1 MRFTSRTTTTT
12 ATPDHAVQFA
22 RGGGTAAEPPQ
33 KAELFFGARTRL
45 GRKKNVKGGAPWES
59 DEQQQRQQQ
68 GKNLGAEPW
77 AQDRGLDTTQ
87 SPLEEMP
94 DRRAKLNVWPNLE
107 RDNRSTPDVSNGQL
121 YSASTRP
128 GIPPRRT
135 SSNAVSDYYNP
146 SKQPYYVSQQ
156 TSDSAVRDM
165 GLRKPPPMTIHET
178 ASDPALAR
186 RPLKSALKKHFQPE
200 MKRQASDTSQRLGT
214 SSSEKKPTRLNLS
227 HFLPRSQSRNLLSP
241 NTLSRS
247 PSALTDNSDYSPR
260 ETVHV
265 QLKRPTANAPFTT
278 HKSVNQPTV
287 DSSPTT
293 RAKVFEP
300 DIYDQAKTNVR
311 RPPKGIQNWFDGVDI
326 STDEESETETKK
338 QSSPD
343 PHELDANDLSSDFSP
358 WHIKSDGEQPRLD
371 RKGSRDLVEDN
382 LLAIKHARERIQERM
397 RLVGQRKGSFDTV
410 TIASAVSSEVPDR
423 KRGGGSRLALVELA
437 WQSVLSLS
445 ESSGDEGAS
454 TPDARAYI
462 DDASLLAMA
471 SNAPSEHPPQRL
483 QSKRSIPSESVPR
496 QSTSTVQT
504 SGSIPIRLTDSIPL
518 PVSAP
523 PAPDPKRAPRTTTTA
538 HSDPTAQALRKLTG
552 QATPRSS
559 RSRRSTAAP
568 KPSVPADSTD
578 ETLGSPGAETTTTSN
593 SVTPSDPSSHL
604 MAVSEEEMILL
615 EMMRNKRAA
624 MQSSSFAEGYQ
635 LALKREQ
642 ELMVKRRES
651 AQQTALKI
659 LRLREEG
666 GGTGNTSSSN
676 KLRSQR
682 GSKAL
687 TAVGD
692 DGSGAVEDGR
702 WRRKYEQRGSKTVAD
717 PMDDDGEAVVDE
729 GYRRKYSALRKE
741 EVDGALKLE
750 KFLADGGAK
759 TPTAED
765 FPEAPG
771 FGIEPPG
778 HTIQRTA
785 GTEAKGAGY
794 ERLRPL
800 RATRE
805 IELLMPR
812 VYDPSPSSPISPN
825 DDAGSS
831 PAPGE
836 EDIETQHDQVRQL
849 LAGTLGGGGMGGFGW
864 AAGEGGFPRPPSAG
878 AGRNT
883 SANSVRER
891 ERERG
896 KVGAGSRRE
905 KRRSLLAPSPVV
917 EEEVGGVSL
926 PEESRPRGHHHQR
939 QHQHHEHQHDE
950 DVEIESRQQRRRSVS
965 GRRLSAH
972 QFDFDALLLGPEQRV
987 PAIPAPA
994 PLKQASGRESKNL
1007 GRKRSQKR
1015 DYDQDLPHHNDR
1027 YNSDRDHN
1035 RFHDQAQHTHSHQ
1048 QQPYKLTPNFDF
1060 SPLDFPSPSHL
1071 IVSPSRPKTPLV
1083 APPPPPPLSSS
1094 TLSSSGKPSTLDTTA
1109 GAGAASSSEEAGSL
1123 RRFNGFGFGFGG
1135 ARAWTPDTEVS
1146 GVASASAS
1154 ASASVSAAAEVSG
1167 GLLAMAAPA
1176 SSSSRRKEKRER
1188 GDAVAAAAP
1197 PAPAALMPRKK
1208 GPPPRLENLDVL
1220 PDLPVKRSTSRPHGF
1235 PLHGSGAVNG
1245 GIGGVDSATA
1255 PLTTASEDVLAA
1267 WAELGGGG
1275 TEGLLGNRR
1284 RVKGAR

>member
-12 ATPDHAVQFA
+12 STPDHAEQFG
-22 RGGGTAAEPPQ
+22 GGGTAAEPSQ
-33 KAELFFGARTRL
+33 KAELFFGARTTL
-45 GRKKNVKGGAPWES
+45 GRKKNITGGAPWES
-59 DEQQQRQQQ
+59 DGRQQQQQQQQRENR
-68 GKNLGAEPW
+68 GPVPW
-77 AQDRGLDTTQ
+77 AQDHGRELSQ
-87 SPLEEMP
+87 SPLEEDMP

-107 RDNRSTPDVSNGQL
+107 RDNRSTPDVSHGRP
-121 YSASTRP
+121 YPPMRP

-214 SSSEKKPTRLNLS
+214 SSSDKKPTRLNLS

-278 HKSVNQPTV
+278 HKSVKQPPV

-300 DIYDQAKTNVR
+300 DIYDQAKTHVR

-326 STDEESETETKK
+326 STDEESETETETKK
-338 QSSPD
+338 QRSPD

-371 RKGSRDLVEDN
+371 RKGSRDPAEDN
-382 LLAIKHARERIQERM
+382 LLAIQHAKERIQERM
-397 RLVGQRKGSFDTV
+397 RLVGQRKGSIDTV

-437 WQSVLSLS
+437 SQSVLSLS

-454 TPDARAYI
+454 TPDARAHI

-518 PVSAP
+518 PASAP
-523 PAPDPKRAPRTTTTA
+523 PPPEPKRASRTTTTA

-568 KPSVPADSTD
+568 KPSVLADSPD
-578 ETLGSPGAETTTTSN
+578 ETLGSPGAGTTTS
-593 SVTPSDPSSHL
+593 TAPSDPSHL

-666 GGTGNTSSSN
+666 GGTGNTSSIS

-702 WRRKYEQRGSKTVAD
+702 WRKKYEQRGSKTVTA
-717 PMDDDGEAVVDE
+717 PRDDGSEAVVDGE

-750 KFLADGGAK
+750 KFLADAGAK

-771 FGIEPPG
+771 FGVEPPV
-778 HTIQRTA
+778 HNVKRPA
-785 GTEAKGAGY
+785 GIEDRGAG
-794 ERLRPL
+794 LRPL

-805 IELLMPR
+805 VELLMPR
-812 VYDPSPSSPISPN
+812 VYDPSPSSPISPYEG
-825 DDAGSS
+825 AGSS

-836 EDIETQHDQVRQL
+836 EDIETQHDQVRQF
-849 LAGTLGGGGMGGFGW
+849 LAGTLGGGMSGSGW

-878 AGRNT
+878 A
-883 SANSVRER
+883 
-891 ERERG
+891 
-896 KVGAGSRRE
+896 
-905 KRRSLLAPSPVV
+905 
-917 EEEVGGVSL
+917 
-926 PEESRPRGHHHQR
+926 
-939 QHQHHEHQHDE
+939 
-950 DVEIESRQQRRRSVS
+950 
-965 GRRLSAH
+965 
-972 QFDFDALLLGPEQRV
+972 
-987 PAIPAPA
+987 
-994 PLKQASGRESKNL
+994 
-1007 GRKRSQKR
+1007 
-1015 DYDQDLPHHNDR
+1015 
-1027 YNSDRDHN
+1027 
-1035 RFHDQAQHTHSHQ
+1035 
-1048 QQPYKLTPNFDF
+1048 
-1060 SPLDFPSPSHL
+1060 
-1071 IVSPSRPKTPLV
+1071 
-1083 APPPPPPLSSS
+1083 
-1094 TLSSSGKPSTLDTTA
+1094 
-1109 GAGAASSSEEAGSL
+1109 
-1123 RRFNGFGFGFGG
+1123 
-1135 ARAWTPDTEVS
+1135 
-1146 GVASASAS
+1146 
-1154 ASASVSAAAEVSG
+1154 
-1167 GLLAMAAPA
+1167 
-1176 SSSSRRKEKRER
+1176 
-1188 GDAVAAAAP
+1188 
-1197 PAPAALMPRKK
+1197 
-1208 GPPPRLENLDVL
+1208 
-1220 PDLPVKRSTSRPHGF
+1220 
-1235 PLHGSGAVNG
+1235 
-1245 GIGGVDSATA
+1245 
-1255 PLTTASEDVLAA
+1255 
-1267 WAELGGGG
+1267 
-1275 TEGLLGNRR
+1275 
-1284 RVKGAR
+1284 

>member
-1 MRFTSRTTTTT
+1 MRFTSRATT
-12 ATPDHAVQFA
+12 ATSTPDDALHF

-33 KAELFFGARTRL
+33 KAELIFGARTRL
-45 GRKKNVKGGAPWES
+45 GRKKVVKGGAPWES
-59 DEQQQRQQQ
+59 DELQQRQQQ

-77 AQDRGLDTTQ
+77 AQDRGRDLSP
-87 SPLEEMP
+87 SPLEEDMA

-107 RDNRSTPDVSNGQL
+107 RENRSTPDVSNGRP
-121 YSASTRP
+121 YPPSMRP

-214 SSSEKKPTRLNLS
+214 SSSEKKPARLNLS

-278 HKSVNQPTV
+278 HKSVKQPTV

-326 STDEESETETKK
+326 STDEDSETETKK
-338 QSSPD
+338 QTSPD
-343 PHELDANDLSSDFSP
+343 SHELDASDLSSDFSP
-358 WHIKSDGEQPRLD
+358 WHIRSDSEQPRLD
-371 RKGSRDLVEDN
+371 RKGSRDPVEDN
-382 LLAIKHARERIQERM
+382 LLAIKHAKERIQERM
-397 RLVGQRKGSFDTV
+397 RLAARRKGSVDTV

-437 WQSVLSLS
+437 SQSVLSLS
-445 ESSGDEGAS
+445 ESSGDDGAS
-454 TPDARAYI
+454 TPDARAHLG
-462 DDASLLAMA
+462 DASLLAMA
-471 SNAPSEHPPQRL
+471 SGAPSELPPQRL
-483 QSKRSIPSESVPR
+483 QSKRSIPSDSVPR

-518 PVSAP
+518 PTALPTAP
-523 PAPDPKRAPRTTTTA
+523 EPKRAPRTTTTA

-559 RSRRSTAAP
+559 RSRRSTIP
-568 KPSVPADSTD
+568 PPPIPTD
-578 ETLGSPGAETTTTSN
+578 YPDEVVGSPGAETTTTTTNTSLA
-593 SVTPSDPSSHL
+593 PSDPSHL

-659 LRLREEG
+659 LRQRED
-666 GGTGNTSSSN
+666 SN
-676 KLRSQR
+676 KLKSQR
-682 GSKAL
+682 SSRA
-687 TAVGD
+687 TA
-692 DGSGAVEDGR
+692 
-702 WRRKYEQRGSKTVAD
+702 
-717 PMDDDGEAVVDE
+717 PPLLLPDDGESEGVEE
-729 GYRRKYSALRKE
+729 GYRRKYSALRRE
-741 EVDGALKLE
+741 EVDAALKLE
-750 KFLADGGAK
+750 KFLADGGSGAK

-771 FGIEPPG
+771 FGGEAPVHG
-778 HTIQRTA
+778 NRRSVGMEDRRA
-785 GTEAKGAGY
+785 G
-794 ERLRPL
+794 LRPL
-800 RATRE
+800 RAVRDA
-805 IELLMPR
+805 ELLMPR
-812 VYDPSPSSPISPN
+812 VYDPAPLALRSAA
-825 DDAGSS
+825 DDDDDEVGGFS
-831 PAPGE
+831 PARGE
-836 EDIETQHDQVRQL
+836 EDVEERHDQVRQF
-849 LAGTLGGGGMGGFGW
+849 LAGTLGGGGKGGAGW
-864 AAGEGGFPRPPSAG
+864 AAAVEEGGFPRPPFAG
-878 AGRNT
+878 AAG
-883 SANSVRER
+883 SASARER
-891 ERERG
+891 EREGARG
-896 KVGAGSRRE
+896 ETGLGSRRD

-939 QHQHHEHQHDE
+939 QHQYREHQHD
-950 DVEIESRQQRRRSVS
+950 DDIEIETREPRRRSIS

-972 QFDFDALLLGPEQRV
+972 QFDFDALLLGPEQQRTPAV
-987 PAIPAPA
+987 PVTRLEKA
-994 PLKQASGRESKNL
+994 GNRESKQLN
-1007 GRKRSQKR
+1007 RKRSQKHNR
-1015 DYDQDLPHHNDR
+1015 DRDPSHHN
-1027 YNSDRDHN
+1027 
-1035 RFHDQAQHTHSHQ
+1035 AQTSE
-1048 QQPYKLTPNFDF
+1048 QQPYKLTPDFDF

-1071 IVSPSRPKTPLV
+1071 IPSPSRPKTPLV
-1083 APPPPPPLSSS
+1083 AAPPPPPPPLSSS
-1094 TLSSSGKPSTLDTTA
+1094 TLSSTGKPSTLDTTA

-1123 RRFNGFGFGFGG
+1123 RRFHGFGFGFGG

-1154 ASASVSAAAEVSG
+1154 ASASVSAAASVSG
-1167 GLLAMAAPA
+1167 PLVAMAPLAKG
-1176 SSSSRRKEKRER
+1176 SRKARRER
-1188 GDAVAAAAP
+1188 SDAAAAAAAP
-1197 PAPAALMPRKK
+1197 PAAAPAALMPRKK
-1208 GPPPRLENLDVL
+1208 GPPPRLENLGVL
-1220 PDLPVKRSTSRPHGF
+1220 PDVLVKRSTSSRPHGV
-1235 PLHGSGAVNG
+1235 PLHGSGAVTG

-1275 TEGLLGNRR
+1275 TEGLLGSRR
-1284 RVKGAR
+1284 RGAR

>member
-1 MRFTSRTTTTT
+1 MRFTSRTTATT
-12 ATPDHAVQFA
+12 ATPDHAAHFG
-22 RGGGTAAEPPQ
+22 GGGTAAEPPQ

-45 GRKKNVKGGAPWES
+45 GRKKNVEGGAQWEAN
-59 DEQQQRQQQ
+59 EQRRQQQ
-68 GKNLGAEPW
+68 QQKNLGAVPW
-77 AQDRGLDTTQ
+77 AQNRGRDTSQ
-87 SPLEEMP
+87 SPLEEDMP
-94 DRRAKLNVWPNLE
+94 DRKPNLNVWPNLE
-107 RDNRSTPDVSNGQL
+107 RDNRSTPNVSNGQL

-278 HKSVNQPTV
+278 HKSVKQPTV
-287 DSSPTT
+287 DASPTS

-338 QSSPD
+338 QASPD
-343 PHELDANDLSSDFSP
+343 SHELDANDLSSEFSP

-371 RKGSRDLVEDN
+371 RKGSRDPVEDN
-382 LLAIKHARERIQERM
+382 LLAIKHAKERIRERM

-410 TIASAVSSEVPDR
+410 TIASAVSSEIPDR

-437 WQSVLSLS
+437 SQSVLSLS

-454 TPDARAYI
+454 TPDARAHL
-462 DDASLLAMA
+462 DNASLLAMA

-483 QSKRSIPSESVPR
+483 QSKCSIPSDSVPR

-518 PVSAP
+518 PASAP
-523 PAPDPKRAPRTTTTA
+523 PAAEPRRAPQTP

-568 KPSVPADSTD
+568 KPSGPADSPTD
-578 ETLGSPGAETTTTSN
+578 ILGSPGAETTTSTA
-593 SVTPSDPSSHL
+593 PSDPSHL

-659 LRLREEG
+659 LRLREESG
-666 GGTGNTSSSN
+666 SNSNVSSGN
-676 KLRSQR
+676 KMRSQR

-702 WRRKYEQRGSKTVAD
+702 WRRKPEQRGSKIVAAAAD
-717 PMDDDGEAVVDE
+717 PMDDGSGEAVVDE
-729 GYRRKYSALRKE
+729 GYRRKYSALRREK
-741 EVDGALKLE
+741 VDAALKLE
-750 KFLADGGAK
+750 KFLADGHRAK

-765 FPEAPG
+765 FPEAPL
-771 FGIEPPG
+771 FSPPESAA
-778 HTIQRTA
+778 HQRGTA
-785 GTEAKGAGY
+785 AEERGTT
-794 ERLRPL
+794 RHRVLPL
-800 RATRE
+800 RAARE
-805 IELLMPR
+805 AELLMPR
-812 VYDPSPSSPISPN
+812 VYHPSPSSSPV
-825 DDAGSS
+825 DFEGVGSCS
-831 PAPGE
+831 VLGE
-836 EDIETQHDQVRQL
+836 EDVEVQHDQVRHF
-849 LAGTLGGGGMGGFGW
+849 LAGTLGGGGAGGSGW

-878 AGRNT
+878 A
-883 SANSVRER
+883 
-891 ERERG
+891 
-896 KVGAGSRRE
+896 
-905 KRRSLLAPSPVV
+905 
-917 EEEVGGVSL
+917 
-926 PEESRPRGHHHQR
+926 
-939 QHQHHEHQHDE
+939 
-950 DVEIESRQQRRRSVS
+950 
-965 GRRLSAH
+965 
-972 QFDFDALLLGPEQRV
+972 
-987 PAIPAPA
+987 
-994 PLKQASGRESKNL
+994 
-1007 GRKRSQKR
+1007 
-1015 DYDQDLPHHNDR
+1015 
-1027 YNSDRDHN
+1027 
-1035 RFHDQAQHTHSHQ
+1035 
-1048 QQPYKLTPNFDF
+1048 
-1060 SPLDFPSPSHL
+1060 
-1071 IVSPSRPKTPLV
+1071 
-1083 APPPPPPLSSS
+1083 
-1094 TLSSSGKPSTLDTTA
+1094 
-1109 GAGAASSSEEAGSL
+1109 
-1123 RRFNGFGFGFGG
+1123 
-1135 ARAWTPDTEVS
+1135 
-1146 GVASASAS
+1146 
-1154 ASASVSAAAEVSG
+1154 
-1167 GLLAMAAPA
+1167 
-1176 SSSSRRKEKRER
+1176 
-1188 GDAVAAAAP
+1188 
-1197 PAPAALMPRKK
+1197 
-1208 GPPPRLENLDVL
+1208 
-1220 PDLPVKRSTSRPHGF
+1220 
-1235 PLHGSGAVNG
+1235 
-1245 GIGGVDSATA
+1245 
-1255 PLTTASEDVLAA
+1255 
-1267 WAELGGGG
+1267 
-1275 TEGLLGNRR
+1275 
-1284 RVKGAR
+1284 

>member
-1 MRFTSRTTTTT
+1 MRFTSRATT
-12 ATPDHAVQFA
+12 ATSTPDDALHF

-33 KAELFFGARTRL
+33 KAELIFGARTRL
-45 GRKKNVKGGAPWES
+45 GRKKVVKGGAPWES
-59 DEQQQRQQQ
+59 DELQQRQQQ

-77 AQDRGLDTTQ
+77 AQDRGRDLSP
-87 SPLEEMP
+87 SPLEEDMA

-107 RDNRSTPDVSNGQL
+107 RENRSTPDVSNGRP
-121 YSASTRP
+121 YPPSMRP

-214 SSSEKKPTRLNLS
+214 SSSEKKPARLNLS

-278 HKSVNQPTV
+278 HKSVKQPTV

-326 STDEESETETKK
+326 STDEDSETETKK
-338 QSSPD
+338 QTSPD
-343 PHELDANDLSSDFSP
+343 SHELDASDLSSDFSP
-358 WHIKSDGEQPRLD
+358 WHIRSDSEQPRLD
-371 RKGSRDLVEDN
+371 RKGSRDPVEDN
-382 LLAIKHARERIQERM
+382 LLAIKHAKERIQERM
-397 RLVGQRKGSFDTV
+397 RLAARRKGSVDTV

-437 WQSVLSLS
+437 SQSVLSLS
-445 ESSGDEGAS
+445 ESSGDDGAS
-454 TPDARAYI
+454 TPDARAHLG
-462 DDASLLAMA
+462 DASLLAMA
-471 SNAPSEHPPQRL
+471 SGAPSELPPQRL
-483 QSKRSIPSESVPR
+483 QSKRSIPSDSVPR

-518 PVSAP
+518 PTALPTAP
-523 PAPDPKRAPRTTTTA
+523 EPKRAPRTTTTA

-559 RSRRSTAAP
+559 RSRRSTIP
-568 KPSVPADSTD
+568 PPPIPTD
-578 ETLGSPGAETTTTSN
+578 YPDEVVGSPGAETTTTTTNTSLA
-593 SVTPSDPSSHL
+593 PSDPSHL

-659 LRLREEG
+659 LRQRED
-666 GGTGNTSSSN
+666 SN
-676 KLRSQR
+676 KLKSQR
-682 GSKAL
+682 SSRA
-687 TAVGD
+687 TA
-692 DGSGAVEDGR
+692 
-702 WRRKYEQRGSKTVAD
+702 
-717 PMDDDGEAVVDE
+717 PPLLLPDDGESEGVEE
-729 GYRRKYSALRKE
+729 GYRRKYSALRRE
-741 EVDGALKLE
+741 EVDAALKLE
-750 KFLADGGAK
+750 KFLADGGSGAK

-771 FGIEPPG
+771 FGG
-778 HTIQRTA
+778 
-785 GTEAKGAGY
+785 EA
-794 ERLRPL
+794 
-800 RATRE
+800 
-805 IELLMPR
+805 
-812 VYDPSPSSPISPN
+812 
-825 DDAGSS
+825 
-831 PAPGE
+831 
-836 EDIETQHDQVRQL
+836 
-849 LAGTLGGGGMGGFGW
+849 
-864 AAGEGGFPRPPSAG
+864 
-878 AGRNT
+878 
-883 SANSVRER
+883 
-891 ERERG
+891 
-896 KVGAGSRRE
+896 
-905 KRRSLLAPSPVV
+905 PVH
-917 EEEVGGVSL
+917 GN
-926 PEESRPRGHHHQR
+926 R
-939 QHQHHEHQHDE
+939 
-950 DVEIESRQQRRRSVS
+950 S

-972 QFDFDALLLGPEQRV
+972 QFDFDALLLGPEQQRTPAV
-987 PAIPAPA
+987 PVTRLEKA
-994 PLKQASGRESKNL
+994 GNRESKQLN
-1007 GRKRSQKR
+1007 RKRSQKHNR
-1015 DYDQDLPHHNDR
+1015 DRDPSHHN
-1027 YNSDRDHN
+1027 
-1035 RFHDQAQHTHSHQ
+1035 AQTSE
-1048 QQPYKLTPNFDF
+1048 QQPYKLTPDFDF

-1071 IVSPSRPKTPLV
+1071 IPSPSRPKTPLV
-1083 APPPPPPLSSS
+1083 AAPPPPPPPLSSS
-1094 TLSSSGKPSTLDTTA
+1094 TLSSTGKPSTLDTTA

-1123 RRFNGFGFGFGG
+1123 RRFHGFGFGFGG

-1154 ASASVSAAAEVSG
+1154 ASASVSAAASVSG
-1167 GLLAMAAPA
+1167 PLVAMAPLAKG
-1176 SSSSRRKEKRER
+1176 SRKARRER
-1188 GDAVAAAAP
+1188 SDAAAAAAAP
-1197 PAPAALMPRKK
+1197 PAAAPAALMPRKK
-1208 GPPPRLENLDVL
+1208 GPPPRLENLGVL
-1220 PDLPVKRSTSRPHGF
+1220 PDVLVKRSTSSRPHGV
-1235 PLHGSGAVNG
+1235 PLHGSGAVTG

-1275 TEGLLGNRR
+1275 TEGLLGSRR
-1284 RVKGAR
+1284 RGAR